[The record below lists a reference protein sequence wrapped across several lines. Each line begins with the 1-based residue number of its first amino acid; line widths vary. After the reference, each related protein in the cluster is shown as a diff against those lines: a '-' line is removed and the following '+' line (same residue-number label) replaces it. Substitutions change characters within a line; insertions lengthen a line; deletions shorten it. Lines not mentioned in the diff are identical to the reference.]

1 MQGAI
6 EALLSGLVCR
16 GLGPV
21 VSGILMA
28 APLKKVARAQL
39 KKIYVLDERGEM
51 AGEYILDSDCPIDYN
66 DFLKVLPDEGIG
78 DRDSLFVGEYVL
90 TAFQS
95 GKFVFVLLSRG
106 QLAPEDVNWTALL
119 LTAADS
125 HLAPAPVT
133 GRPAPARAA
142 EPKPDLDKG
151 LAERDARLQAKEK
164 SLAELEAKLKADA
177 ANLSGRQ
184 EELDRQKARLAA
196 LADYSTQLQD
206 AVSKGASRSAK
217 TLEIAEQLAA
227 SSNEDSKKA
236 ESKAGSDARQA
247 FEQER
252 KALVAAKTALETRYQ
267 AASARIAQL
276 EKEAKES
283 VAVLEK
289 DKAEAATR
297 AAEEDKT
304 RREIESRVADL
315 SQRFTSMAKERLVAS
330 HRPPGEVSEEVRKA
344 MEGEKAE
351 LARERKFLQRR
362 AIELLD
368 REERVRDREARVDD
382 RDREFGRREQDL
394 AAREQDLDR
403 QRTLLAQ
410 AKPQAPEVRA
420 EPDEA
425 KKDIERR
432 VKIIQQKAL
441 DDFTRRSMSFF
452 ASSGSARTSGAC
464 GFAWARRV
472 RCRSRSCS
480 RDVRSCSRR
489 PNSRSR

>member
-6 EALLSGLVCR
+6 EALLSGLVVR
-16 GLGPV
+16 GLGPLM
-21 VSGILMA
+21 SGILMA

-78 DRDSLFVGEYVL
+78 DRDSLFVGEYVF

-95 GKFVFVLLSRG
+95 GKFAFVLLSRG

-125 HLAPAPVT
+125 HLAAAAS
-133 GRPAPARAA
+133 RPAPARAA
-142 EPKPDLDKG
+142 EPKPDVDKG

-164 SLAELEAKLKADA
+164 SLAELDAKLKADA

-236 ESKAGSDARQA
+236 ESKASSDARQA

-252 KALVAAKTALETRYQ
+252 KALVAAKTDLETRYQ
-267 AASARIAQL
+267 EASARIAQL

-283 VAVLEK
+283 LALLEK
-289 DKAEAATR
+289 ERVDAAAR
-297 AAEEDKT
+297 AAEEDK
-304 RREIESRVADL
+304 S
-315 SQRFTSMAKERLVAS
+315 
-330 HRPPGEVSEEVRKA
+330 
-344 MEGEKAE
+344 
-351 LARERKFLQRR
+351 
-362 AIELLD
+362 
-368 REERVRDREARVDD
+368 
-382 RDREFGRREQDL
+382 
-394 AAREQDLDR
+394 REQDLDR

-441 DDFTRRSMSFF
+441 ELLDREEKLRRRAAELEAME
-452 ASSGSARTSGAC
+452 ARLSG
-464 GFAWARRV
+464 RV
-472 RCRSRSCS
+472 T
-480 RDVRSCSRR
+480 VE
-489 PNSRSR
+489 

>member
-6 EALLSGLVCR
+6 EALLSGLVLR
-16 GLGPV
+16 GVGPA

-28 APLKKVARAQL
+28 APLRKVARAQL

-51 AGEYILDSDCPIDYN
+51 AGEYILDQDCPIDYA

-78 DRDSLFVGEYVL
+78 DRDSLFVGEYVF

-119 LTAADS
+119 LTAANS
-125 HLAPAPVT
+125 HLASAAN
-133 GRPAPARAA
+133 RPAPARAA
-142 EPKPDLDKG
+142 EPKPDVDKG
-151 LAERDARLQAKEK
+151 IAERDARLQAKEK
-164 SLAELEAKLKADA
+164 SLAELEAKLKAEA

-184 EELDRQKARLAA
+184 EELDRQNARLAA

-217 TLEIAEQLAA
+217 TLEIAEQLAT
-227 SSNEDSKKA
+227 SSNEESKKA
-236 ESKAGSDARQA
+236 ESKANADARQA

-252 KALVAAKTALETRYQ
+252 KTLLAAKTDLETRYQ
-267 AASARIAQL
+267 EASARIAQL
-276 EKEAKES
+276 EKDAKDS
-283 VAVLEK
+283 VVLLEK
-289 DKAEAATR
+289 ERAETAAR
-297 AAEEDKT
+297 SVEEDKT

-330 HRPPGEVSEEVRKA
+330 HRPPGEVSDEVRKA

-368 REERVRDREARVDD
+368 REERVRDREARVDE
-382 RDREFGRREQDL
+382 RDREFGRREKDL
-394 AAREQDLDR
+394 SAREEDLDR

-410 AKPQAPEVRA
+410 AKPQAPEIRA

-441 DDFTRRSMSFF
+441 ELLDREEKLRRRAAELEAME
-452 ASSGSARTSGAC
+452 ARLSG
-464 GFAWARRV
+464 RV
-472 RCRSRSCS
+472 A
-480 RDVRSCSRR
+480 VE
-489 PNSRSR
+489 

>member
-1 MQGAI
+1 
-6 EALLSGLVCR
+6 
-16 GLGPV
+16 
-21 VSGILMA
+21 MA

-78 DRDSLFVGEYVL
+78 DRDSLFVGEYVF

-125 HLAPAPVT
+125 HLAAAAS
-133 GRPAPARAA
+133 RPAPARAA

-151 LAERDARLQAKEK
+151 LAERDARFQAKEK

-236 ESKAGSDARQA
+236 ESKASSDARQA

-252 KALVAAKTALETRYQ
+252 KALVAAKTDLETRYQ
-267 AASARIAQL
+267 EASTRIAQL

-283 VAVLEK
+283 RSEEHTSELQSLRHLVCRLLLEK
-289 DKAEAATR
+289 KKKKKKIKKDHKKN
-297 AAEEDKT
+297 KT
-304 RREIESRVADL
+304 
-315 SQRFTSMAKERLVAS
+315 
-330 HRPPGEVSEEVRKA
+330 
-344 MEGEKAE
+344 
-351 LARERKFLQRR
+351 
-362 AIELLD
+362 
-368 REERVRDREARVDD
+368 EERYTLQISNDD
-382 RDREFGRREQDL
+382 CEQHNEL
-394 AAREQDLDR
+394 EH
-403 QRTLLAQ
+403 
-410 AKPQAPEVRA
+410 V
-420 EPDEA
+420 
-425 KKDIERR
+425 
-432 VKIIQQKAL
+432 
-441 DDFTRRSMSFF
+441 
-452 ASSGSARTSGAC
+452 
-464 GFAWARRV
+464 
-472 RCRSRSCS
+472 
-480 RDVRSCSRR
+480 
-489 PNSRSR
+489 

>member
-6 EALLSGLVCR
+6 EALLSGLVLR
-16 GLGPV
+16 GLGPA

-51 AGEYILDSDCPIDYN
+51 SGEYILDQDCPIDYN

-78 DRDSLFVGEYVL
+78 DRDSLFVGEYVF

-125 HLAPAPVT
+125 HLAAAT
-133 GRPAPARAA
+133 SRPAPARAA

-151 LAERDARLQAKEK
+151 LAERDARFQAKEK
-164 SLAELEAKLKADA
+164 SLAELEAKLKAD
-177 ANLSGRQ
+177 
-184 EELDRQKARLAA
+184 
-196 LADYSTQLQD
+196 
-206 AVSKGASRSAK
+206 SRSAK

-236 ESKAGSDARQA
+236 ESKASSDSRQA

-252 KALVAAKTALETRYQ
+252 KALIAAKDDLETRYRE
-267 AASARIAQL
+267 ASTRIAKL

-289 DKAEAATR
+289 ERAEAGAR

-351 LARERKFLQRR
+351 LARERKFLQRG
-362 AIELLD
+362 ASELLD
-368 REERVRDREARVDD
+368 REERVRDREARVDE
-382 RDREFGRREQDL
+382 RDREFGRREKDL
-394 AAREQDLDR
+394 SAREEDLDR

-410 AKPQAPEVRA
+410 AKPLAPEIRA

-441 DDFTRRSMSFF
+441 ELLDREEKLRRRAAELEAME
-452 ASSGSARTSGAC
+452 ARLSG
-464 GFAWARRV
+464 RV
-472 RCRSRSCS
+472 T
-480 RDVRSCSRR
+480 VE
-489 PNSRSR
+489 

>member
-6 EALLSGLVCR
+6 EALLSGLVLR
-16 GLGPV
+16 GLGPAL
-21 VSGILMA
+21 SGILMA

-51 AGEYILDSDCPIDYN
+51 AGEYILDQDCPIDYN

-78 DRDSLFVGEYVL
+78 DRDSLFVGEYVF

-95 GKFVFVLLSRG
+95 GKFVFDLLSRG

-125 HLAPAPVT
+125 HLASAAN
-133 GRPAPARAA
+133 RPAPARAA
-142 EPKPDLDKG
+142 EPRPEVDKG
-151 LAERDARLQAKEK
+151 IAERDARLQAKEK

-217 TLEIAEQLAA
+217 TLEIAEQLAT

-236 ESKAGSDARQA
+236 ESKANSDARQA
-247 FEQER
+247 FEQ
-252 KALVAAKTALETRYQ
+252 
-267 AASARIAQL
+267 
-276 EKEAKES
+276 
-283 VAVLEK
+283 
-289 DKAEAATR
+289 
-297 AAEEDKT
+297 
-304 RREIESRVADL
+304 
-315 SQRFTSMAKERLVAS
+315 
-330 HRPPGEVSEEVRKA
+330 
-344 MEGEKAE
+344 
-351 LARERKFLQRR
+351 ARERKFLQRR

-368 REERVRDREARVDD
+368 REERVRDREARVEERD
-382 RDREFGRREQDL
+382 RDFGRREKDL
-394 AAREQDLDR
+394 STREEDLDR

-410 AKPQAPEVRA
+410 AKPQAPEIRA

-441 DDFTRRSMSFF
+441 ELLDREEKLRRRAAELEAMESRL
-452 ASSGSARTSGAC
+452 SG
-464 GFAWARRV
+464 RV
-472 RCRSRSCS
+472 T
-480 RDVRSCSRR
+480 VE
-489 PNSRSR
+489 

>member
-6 EALLSGLVCR
+6 EVLLSGLLFR

-51 AGEYILDSDCPIDYN
+51 AGEYTLDSDCPIDYN
-66 DFLKVLPDEGIG
+66 DFLKVLPNEGIG
-78 DRDSLFVGEYVL
+78 DRDSLFVGEYVF

-151 LAERDARLQAKEK
+151 
-164 SLAELEAKLKADA
+164 LAELEAKLKADA

-236 ESKAGSDARQA
+236 
-247 FEQER
+247 
-252 KALVAAKTALETRYQ
+252 
-267 AASARIAQL
+267 
-276 EKEAKES
+276 
-283 VAVLEK
+283 
-289 DKAEAATR
+289 
-297 AAEEDKT
+297 
-304 RREIESRVADL
+304 
-315 SQRFTSMAKERLVAS
+315 
-330 HRPPGEVSEEVRKA
+330 
-344 MEGEKAE
+344 
-351 LARERKFLQRR
+351 
-362 AIELLD
+362 
-368 REERVRDREARVDD
+368 
-382 RDREFGRREQDL
+382 
-394 AAREQDLDR
+394 
-403 QRTLLAQ
+403 
-410 AKPQAPEVRA
+410 
-420 EPDEA
+420 
-425 KKDIERR
+425 
-432 VKIIQQKAL
+432 
-441 DDFTRRSMSFF
+441 
-452 ASSGSARTSGAC
+452 
-464 GFAWARRV
+464 
-472 RCRSRSCS
+472 
-480 RDVRSCSRR
+480 
-489 PNSRSR
+489 